1 MEPDYPIPFTADGW
15 RLPTEAEWEYAARGG
30 QEARETIYAGSNDV
44 GTVEWYSNNSNSR
57 TQPVG
62 GKQANELGLHDMSGN
77 VWEWCWDW
85 YDSDY
90 YGSAAARDPAGPIS
104 GSRRVIR
111 GGSWNHDAAVTRVA
125 VRDYGT
131 PSRSSYGSI
140 GFRLVRN

>member
-15 RLPTEAEWEYAARGG
+15 RLPTEAEWEYAAWGG
-30 QEARETIYAGSNDV
+30 QEARNTTYAGSNDV
-44 GTVEWYSNNSNSR
+44 GTVAWYSNNSNGR

-85 YDSDY
+85 YDR
-90 YGSAAARDPAGPIS
+90 YGSAAASDPAGPGS
-104 GSRRVIR
+104 GSNRVLR
-111 GGSWNHDAAVTRVA
+111 GGGWGSTARFTRVA
-125 VRDYGT
+125 DR
-131 PSRSSYGSI
+131 YGSPGHSYYSY

>member
-30 QEARETIYAGSNDV
+30 QEARNTTYAGSNDV
-44 GTVEWYSNNSNSR
+44 GTIAWYSNNSNGR

-62 GKQANELGLHDMSGN
+62 GKQANELGPHDMSGN

-85 YDSDY
+85 YDGDY

-104 GSRRVIR
+104 DTNRILR
-111 GGSWNHDAAVTRVA
+111 GGGWGNGAWHVRVA
-125 VRDYGT
+125 NRGSFG
-131 PSRSSYGSI
+131 PESSYISY